1 MNINDFISAAV
12 DMSDQTGEGIA
23 PDPLLSSTNSGSELG
38 DPMSAI
44 PSGPSAAIPSDPAP
58 VVPSGPVQT
67 AAVEEGPKP
76 VSSTKKKWE
85 LWDDT
90 RGIPADQFRK
100 TAMETLQKMA
110 EATGKQSIAS
120 PDAVEL
126 LLMTASNETQ
136 VGRYQKAPGKSK
148 QRGVMQLTDGTIEDL
163 YRYMN
168 RTPALREAV
177 DSLRNPSTPITSDV
191 ETNLPLSLALA
202 RVKYMMDKQ
211 AIPVTPEAQAQYY
224 KRVYN
229 SYHPEAKATPKTA
242 LKNYNRYA

>member
-12 DMSDQTGEGIA
+12 DMSDQTGEENT
-23 PDPLLSSTNSGSELG
+23 PDPLLSSTSYGSEFV
-38 DPMSAI
+38 DPISAI
-44 PSGPSAAIPSDPAP
+44 PSGPSAAVPSEPAP
-58 VVPSGPVQT
+58 VVPSEPAPI

-85 LWDDT
+85 MWDEA

-100 TAMETLQKMA
+100 TATETLQKLEQA
-110 EATGKQSIAS
+110 SGKKGLAS

-126 LLMTASNETQ
+126 LLLTAANETQ

-148 QRGVMQLTDGTIEDL
+148 QRGVMQITDDTIEDL
-163 YRYMN
+163 YRYMS
-168 RTPALREAV
+168 RTPALKDAV
-177 DSLRNPSTPITSDV
+177 DSLRNPNTPITSDV

-211 AIPVTPEAQAQYY
+211 AIPVTPEAQSQYY
-224 KRVYN
+224 KRIYN
-229 SYHPEAKATPKTA
+229 SNHPAAKATPKTA
-242 LKNYNRYA
+242 LKNYIKYA